1 MKKHF
6 LPRGKKPGAVA
17 GRRLVSGALCAALL
31 CSGVEGTAAA
41 AEGGLLRSVFQGVVT
56 EYQFEPASVVRVR
69 LRYQYS
75 STGGLAG
82 IDAASPEVLELEAQ
96 PEGDSYVL
104 ELSLPEVEGFRIVLD
119 PGPLNAYLVSPP
131 TGDETPEE
139 LQAKLE
145 HGDFDVNTDNDDMP
159 VYYYQ
164 EYPDGTLNPAY
175 GNRYSDGYNHAWN
188 AARTVTVE
196 GEDGY
201 TATAYCGSEEHL
213 GHEIGNHGANA
224 LQSPRLKVTL
234 SQKQLTNALEHG
246 LDITVSYRRNA
257 TWYTVEHWVPPELS
271 GLSEEKIAEKKAKG
285 EVRENDNGEVTY
297 VLLDT
302 DRAQG
307 RVGALTRAAMK
318 TGGVY
323 DLLVP
328 LPFSQQLIVNELE
341 TNSSLGTVVPIY
353 YEAAKSYRII
363 FDTDYT
369 YIPRQQVDLG
379 DPVDFQDMAEPQRK
393 GYTFAGW
400 QYLNKDALPD
410 GNGEY
415 SPGDYTPLSKDADGV
430 YQLTIDEELIFSKA
444 KLKETG
450 GVQALHLYPIWEADT
465 TQVTVVLWTED
476 LDGLT
481 DVQATVEGEA
491 ENGHYHTKYAA
502 FSDEVT
508 STVPALG
515 ATGSN
520 TNFSNAGS
528 FTMTVTTGSE
538 LTGEPQ
544 GDEPTLQEK
553 IQAEVDENFMAEAK
567 DVDAVDASQFY
578 TQCGFEIL
586 HDSSGEIDYSTTTAN
601 ADGRTMI
608 YVYFTRN
615 IYTLKFHY
623 YGEVGGATQVAA
635 NTNGY
640 SWGGPE
646 NILTDDGD
654 LNFGYSGGGTVVGD
668 TTGKTWGN
676 ERWTVDPQTV
686 SGIVPRTITITAKYG
701 ADLREVWPV
710 ARGEEAIPSRCQV
723 VSWAT
728 TAGKYRD
735 EALDPTSSHYYEA
748 TLMGLYAAMDS
759 YIIADP
765 AKPEQPHHLVA
776 YWGGK
781 FKGGVSYYRYTHCYE
796 LPGLT
801 GMALETDPDIK
812 TVQLYEDET
821 APDNASNKLYLV
833 PAEKSKFGFSDLLHV
848 SYDKETG
855 AVTYDVPDGP
865 YYAVREYTT
874 VENGERVTRYYAV
887 ARQITTVSD
896 NAINMQNPSARTH
909 MTRANATADHTTEHG
924 DDAGRVWNDTDTPVG
939 TQDDP
944 YDLYFYYD
952 RDRYTIRYMAPK
964 AGTEDGEN
972 EVELG
977 RIELPYGARVTQEVY
992 GFRLNYRDTNL
1003 AMEDESTYKYL
1014 WSVPKDND
1022 EYIVVPVC
1030 PDRNPDGAAAWTFKG

>member
-6 LPRGKKPGAVA
+6 LPRGKRPRAAA
-17 GRRLVSGALCAALL
+17 GRRLISGALCAGLL

-41 AEGGLLRSVFQGVVT
+41 AEGSLLRSVFQGAVP

-82 IDAASPEVLELEAQ
+82 IDAASPEVLELEAHQ
-96 PEGDSYVL
+96 EENGYVL

-119 PGPLNAYLVSPP
+119 PGPLNEYLVSPP
-131 TGDETPEE
+131 TGNETPEE

-145 HGDFDVNTDNDDMP
+145 HGDFDVNTDNADKP

-164 EYPDGTLNPAY
+164 EHPDEAENPAVGALNPTY
-175 GNRYSDGYNHAWN
+175 GNRYSDEYNQAWN

-196 GEDGY
+196 GEGGY
-201 TATAYCGSEEHL
+201 TATAYCGSEDHL
-213 GHEIGNHGANA
+213 DHEIGNHGANA
-224 LQSPRLKVTL
+224 LQKPKLKVTL
-234 SQKQLTNALEHG
+234 SQKQLAAALEHG

-271 GLSEEKIAEKKAKG
+271 GLSEDEIAEKKDKG
-285 EVRENDNGEVTY
+285 EVQESGDKVTY

-302 DRAQG
+302 ERAQG
-307 RVGALTRAAMK
+307 RVGALTRASMK

-341 TNSSLGTVVPIY
+341 TNAATGTTVKIY
-353 YEAAKSYRII
+353 YEAATSYRVI

-379 DPVDFQDMAEPQRK
+379 KDVDFSKKAVPMPQRK

-400 QYLNKDALPD
+400 QYLNKNAVPD
-410 GNGEY
+410 DNGEY
-415 SPGDYTPLSKDADGV
+415 SPDDYTSITDAQGNHS
-430 YQLTIDEELIFSKA
+430 LTVDEDLIFSKA
-444 KLKETG
+444 KLTETG
-450 GVQALHLYPIWEADT
+450 GVQALHLYPIWKADT

-491 ENGHYHTKYAA
+491 KDGYYHTKYAA

-508 STVPALG
+508 SSEPALG

-528 FTMTVTTGSE
+528 FTMTVTTGSK
-538 LTGEPQ
+538 LTGEP
-544 GDEPTLQEK
+544 ENNKPTLQKE

-567 DVDAVDASQFY
+567 DVDEVAANQFY

-586 HDSSGEIDYSTTTAN
+586 HDSSGEIDYSTTNAN

-623 YGEVGGATQVAA
+623 YGEVGGATQIAA

-640 SWGGPE
+640 SWGGAE
-646 NILTDDGD
+646 KILTDDGE
-654 LNFGYSGGGTVVGD
+654 LNFGYNGSGTVEGD
-668 TTGKTWGN
+668 TTGQTWGN
-676 ERWTVDPQTV
+676 ERWTVNSQDV
-686 SGIVPRTITITAKYG
+686 SGIMPRTITITAKYG
-701 ADLREVWPV
+701 ADLRDVWPV
-710 ARGEEAIPSRCQV
+710 ARGEKITSVDNKSAVMC
-723 VSWAT
+723 SWAT

-735 EALDPTSSHYYEA
+735 EALTPGNPHYYEA
-748 TLMGLYAAMDS
+748 TLMGLYSAMDS

-765 AKPEQPHHLVA
+765 AKPEQAHHLVA

-781 FKGGVSYYRYTHCYE
+781 YNGVSYYRYTHCYE

-801 GMALETDPDIK
+801 GTALETDPDIK
-812 TVQLYEDET
+812 AVQLYEGTD
-821 APDNASNKLYLV
+821 AGNVRNKLYLV
-833 PAEKSKFGFSDLLHV
+833 PVEKSKFGFTDLMRV
-848 SYDKETG
+848 SYDEDTKT
-855 AVTYDVPDGP
+855 VTYDVPDGP

-874 VENGERVTRYYAV
+874 VEDGESVTRYYAV
-887 ARQITTVSD
+887 ARRLTTVSD
-896 NAINMQNPSARTH
+896 NAINKQNPSARTH

-924 DDAGRVWNDTDTPVG
+924 DNAGRVWNDTDTPVG
-939 TQDDP
+939 TPGDP
-944 YDLYFYYD
+944 YDLY
-952 RDRYTIRYMAPK
+952 I
-964 AGTEDGEN
+964 
-972 EVELG
+972 L
-977 RIELPYGARVTQEVY
+977 L
-992 GFRLNYRDTNL
+992 
-1003 AMEDESTYKYL
+1003 
-1014 WSVPKDND
+1014 
-1022 EYIVVPVC
+1022 
-1030 PDRNPDGAAAWTFKG
+1030 